1 MNEQQEVFWFQCPHC
16 GADTK
21 QTEIAAK
28 LDNAVLL
35 PEAARRRGRLQKSHA
50 GPGRPTLSRC
60 PGCDEEMSTAE
71 IRDHRVDCVRKRF
84 AELQNKGYRV
94 HLQPKDPDPYPDFK
108 IANIEKDEVRFQKMS
123 SGQYLDIELR
133 KIAEITADGTDRM
146 INVRLLGQVIWDD
159 STRRPEWRFVSSRIG
174 RPRTHI

>member
-1 MNEQQEVFWFQCPHC
+1 
-16 GADTK
+16 
-21 QTEIAAK
+21 
-28 LDNAVLL
+28 
-35 PEAARRRGRLQKSHA
+35 
-50 GPGRPTLSRC
+50 
-60 PGCDEEMSTAE
+60 MSTAE

-84 AELQNKGYRV
+84 AELQNKGSRI

-133 KIAEITADGTDRM
+133 KIAEITAGGTDRM
-146 INVRLLGQVIWDD
+146 ISVRLLGQVIWDD

-174 RPRTHI
+174 RPRTRI